1 MTTMNAISATAPAL
15 PAKTLADLQTQATML
30 NGLAEATAAI
40 ANDVQTVNSKASN
53 GLYALLEVLVQKSD
67 ELARDLESLEREAR
81 S

>member
-1 MTTMNAISATAPAL
+1 MTVQTKSL
-15 PAKTLADLQTQATML
+15 SDLQTQATML

-67 ELARDLESLEREAR
+67 ELARDLERLELEGRK
-81 S
+81 